1 MFRVPN
7 LYIRNGE
14 ETVSLGI
21 GVGLVSQHLGDKPCY
36 FASLYFPLFRVKNWN
51 KWYFFQ
57 NQLSLV
63 LQLPYILLSIVEISS
78 KLDSW
83 SRSFLDISHLEEAP
97 CNEET
102 HPFSRAL
109 FVIIFSLA
117 RAEQNA
123 QYTDFLPLT
132 SPVCLQ
138 CGSPSD
144 RLWQLPWFL

>member
-1 MFRVPN
+1 MSEWGRDSKFGNRCGISQP
-7 LYIRNGE
+7 I
-14 ETVSLGI
+14 VSTTPW
-21 GVGLVSQHLGDKPCY
+21 DKPCY

-57 NQLSLV
+57 NQLSLI
-63 LQLPYILLSIVEISS
+63 LQLPYIFLSIVELSS

-83 SRSFLDISHLEEAP
+83 SRSFLDISHLEEAL
-97 CNEET
+97 CTEESR
-102 HPFSRAL
+102 PFSRAL

-117 RAEQNA
+117 RAEQNT

-144 RLWQLPWFL
+144 CLWQLPWFL